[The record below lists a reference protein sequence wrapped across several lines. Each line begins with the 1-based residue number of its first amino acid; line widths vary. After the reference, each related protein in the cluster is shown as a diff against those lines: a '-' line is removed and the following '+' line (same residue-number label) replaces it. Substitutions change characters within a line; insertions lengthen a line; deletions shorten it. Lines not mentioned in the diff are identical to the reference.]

1 MEYLDFDLEIGE
13 GAGREYPVKVIHSP
27 AGEGRETMVFPFD
40 TLALQNRLLTLEL
53 ALLRSGGKRRK
64 ALSQEEQTVQ
74 DFGRELF
81 CSVMRGEVLSRFD
94 VSRRE
99 AHHQGKGLR
108 LRLRLQTPQLAALPW
123 EFLYDHRR
131 GEYLCLSK
139 NTPTVRYLELP
150 EPIPKLKVAPPLRIL
165 GMIASPRD
173 LPLLDVEREK
183 QRIETAVR
191 SLKEKGFLHLTWL
204 AGQTWQ
210 DLQQEMWGG
219 PWHIFHFIGHGGF
232 DSATDEG
239 LLALADDKGEKH
251 LLSATQMAS
260 LLADHQSLRLVLL
273 NSCEGAKGS
282 NLDIYSSTAAILV
295 RRGIA
300 AVLAMQYEI
309 TDDAAVKFS
318 EIFYKALAYGLP
330 VDAAVSSAR
339 VAVNIAV
346 NNTLEWGTPVLYSR
360 APDGALFDLT
370 TLPAEP
376 PVSEIQDS
384 LPPVIKPEVPVPAK
398 VHLWVRTE
406 PSEARITLLNGPGQ
420 FSQGMEL
427 EPGRYEVEVAA
438 AGYETERQWVEL
450 EDGKDLRCQ
459 HIPHKNQDPSL
470 DRRRPRKRPDQ
481 HSYPPN

>member
-1 MEYLDFDLEIGE
+1 M
-13 GAGREYPVKVIHSP
+13 
-27 AGEGRETMVFPFD
+27 
-40 TLALQNRLLTLEL
+40 
-53 ALLRSGGKRRK
+53 
-64 ALSQEEQTVQ
+64 
-74 DFGRELF
+74 
-81 CSVMRGEVLSRFD
+81 
-94 VSRRE
+94 
-99 AHHQGKGLR
+99 
-108 LRLRLQTPQLAALPW
+108 
-123 EFLYDHRR
+123 
-131 GEYLCLSK
+131 K

-165 GMIASPRD
+165 GMIASPGD

-191 SLKEKGFLHLTWL
+191 SLQEKGFLHLTWL

-239 LLALADDKGEKH
+239 LLALADDNGEKH
-251 LLSATQMAS
+251 LLSATQLAS

-384 LPPVIKPEVPVPAK
+384 LPPVIEPEVPIPAK

-406 PSEARITLLNGPGQ
+406 PSEARITLLNVPGQ

-427 EPGRYEVEVAA
+427 DPGRYEVEVAA
-438 AGYETERQWVEL
+438 AGYGDPERQWVEL
-450 EDGKDLRCQ
+450 EDGKDLSVNLYLTKIKTRLW
-459 HIPHKNQDPSL
+459 IVP
-470 DRRRPRKRPDQ
+470 RPRKRPDQ
-481 HSYPPN
+481 HSSPLIEFKQGLELEPGRYELEIAAPGYQTKREWVELEGGKEHHLKMALAKIRARLWVGYPPPGGRHPACSTILLGLPRALNLSREGMRLKYRQPAMRQDRSESTWRVGEINISR